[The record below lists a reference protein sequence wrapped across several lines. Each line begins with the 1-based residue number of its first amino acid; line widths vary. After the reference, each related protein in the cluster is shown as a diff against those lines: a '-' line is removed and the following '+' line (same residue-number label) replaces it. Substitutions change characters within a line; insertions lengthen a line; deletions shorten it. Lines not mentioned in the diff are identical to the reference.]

1 MLPIGC
7 SYLNHLKTKHM
18 AKTAMMELIAELEEK
33 IKVVTNEIEVSK
45 IKGNNIE
52 NAQTLKFAYLQ
63 VRRYAKSLLD
73 LEKKQIVE
81 AYEDGIHQ
89 ELNEEINYTGETYYT
104 QTYNPIQ

>member
-1 MLPIGC
+1 
-7 SYLNHLKTKHM
+7 M

-45 IKGNNIE
+45 INGNNSE

-63 VRRYAKSLLD
+63 VRRYAKSLLE

-81 AYEDGIHQ
+81 AHGERSKLQDDGSWK
-89 ELNEEINYTGETYYT
+89 EIDGETYYT